1 MACKNKTKPFLIRKL
16 YHTYIEIMKFIESA
30 VAIEGPLKVA
40 FAVYSYI
47 QLI

>member
-1 MACKNKTKPFLIRKL
+1 MACKNKTKPFLIRKS